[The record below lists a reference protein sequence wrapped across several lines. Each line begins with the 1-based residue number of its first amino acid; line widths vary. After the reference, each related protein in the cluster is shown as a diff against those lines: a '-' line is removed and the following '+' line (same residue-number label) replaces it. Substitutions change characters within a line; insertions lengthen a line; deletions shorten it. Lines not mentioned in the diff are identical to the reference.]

1 MLAVCCRGAGGNILH
16 KPEMRQDS
24 SSRNGRRD
32 GALSACSCSLCLT
45 QTRGRCR
52 AADTWWDKL
61 SECWASI
68 ESTAVDEKR
77 KREESMGLFCLDLFW
92 GNCLWSFGL
101 VTLLYHWKCPCEWNL
116 GAASWCTWRDSAL
129 ERKEC
134 FWRKQQPKS
143 KKCTW
148 GRQGVKKDKISERLS
163 RIFPKQLT
171 RKTSRWRRNWG
182 ESSTRI
188 RMGVIFELSD
198 VKQIDSV
205 TLCKVNISFQ

>member
-52 AADTWWDKL
+52 AADTWWDKF

-68 ESTAVDEKR
+68 ESTAVGEKR
-77 KREESMGLFCLDLFW
+77 KREESMGLFWVLFW
-92 GNCLWSFGL
+92 GNCLWNFGL

-116 GAASWCTWRDSAL
+116 VLLPGAPEGIVLWR
-129 ERKEC
+129 ERSVPGESSSQSQRNAHGIDKVL
-134 FWRKQQPKS
+134 
-143 KKCTW
+143 KKIRFLR
-148 GRQGVKKDKISERLS
+148 GFS

-182 ESSTRI
+182 ESSRGI
-188 RMGVIFELSD
+188 RMGVIFELSE

-205 TLCKVNISFQ
+205 TLCKVNICFQ